1 MKVQV
6 LPYVT
11 VEVDDRVRRRL
22 RIAGERLRVNLRAY
36 LRSAADDVDTVV
48 DTAGDRVR
56 GMCDRAVNRVDSV
69 VAGVNDKIGADY
81 RTAPTDA
88 RHPGA
93 HPGAASRP
101 HLRVVGRE
109 AS

>member
-11 VEVDDRVRRRL
+11 VEVDDRLRRRL
-22 RIAGERLRVNLRAY
+22 RLAGERLRVNLRAY

-56 GMCDRAVNRVDSV
+56 GMCDRAVTRVDSV
-69 VAGVNDKIGADY
+69 VAGVNDRIG
-81 RTAPTDA
+81 PTDA
-88 RHPGA
+88 G
-93 HPGAASRP
+93 P